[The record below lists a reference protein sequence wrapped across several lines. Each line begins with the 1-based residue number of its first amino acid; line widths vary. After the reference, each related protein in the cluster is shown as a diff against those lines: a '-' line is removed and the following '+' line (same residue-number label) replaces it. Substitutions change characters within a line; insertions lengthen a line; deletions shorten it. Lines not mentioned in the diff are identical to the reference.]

1 MDAAAAHLNEA
12 LARAEDLRSRCATL
26 AVELARATASR
37 DEAARAL
44 AREEA
49 AHADALRRVAAATE
63 ALASLSAAHLA
74 SRSPELAA
82 ALEDAQRQRDVL
94 LELRKASLD
103 EVRAL
108 KAPPRPLVRLFQMVR
123 LSFERTCVPQ
133 RARSQRRGRH
143 TPTRPS
149 RRTCPQIKR
158 RSTRCWR
165 SRRSPTSAA
174 WAPRARP
181 NGPRGSVPSNEC
193 TPGGKSDAP
202 VRPKVKTM
210 LKRGDL
216 LAVLHAYPAAGLAHH
231 PLCDHAL
238 GAAVA
243 KWIGDKC
250 VSADGD
256 DGAPAKARDASRLP
270 VVVDSGGWTV
280 GADGRSVVRKSCK
293 GIFDEG
299 PLRLADVR
307 RANKACAALHGWIAS
322 QLALSTICATH
333 RAVLLEEEAWMAKLA
348 AAEACLRTAASDE
361 AAAER
366 RVDDSRA
373 DVDDAEAYAE
383 AIGQAVAEAER
394 ARDSA
399 EADLADAEQPAVEV
413 EEEEAIPEATCEVTA
428 LDVTIKETV
437 VFLDGAAAIPVAA
450 LPAVRAVARAMK
462 ADGRL
467 KVSVDGHASKAEDP
481 AVADARVAAVAAKLE
496 ELGVDPARLRHE
508 GHGAATAA
516 RREVQFT
523 VIQEL
528 RVSDTV
534 QFSACSSDVT
544 DGSAGVLDA
553 VARVLAERPHLV
565 VRVEGHCCTSPMW
578 GSTTIEEL
586 AADRAEAVVAA
597 LAAWGVP
604 RDQLRPRG
612 FGADLPVDVANKRL
626 NRRTE
631 FHVVDTDVEKNLRRR
646 VREPAA
652 RRRTAEDPA
661 ALARLRGLAAQPAGL
676 PMRVRWAAA
685 RLLLAARA
693 DWRAERV
700 LWLLLA
706 PGAKRPPLNPDVI
719 RSIGSWCYVLG
730 AFDARTSAKA
740 PSKASSKPPARRRSA
755 R

>member
-1 MDAAAAHLNEA
+1 
-12 LARAEDLRSRCATL
+12 
-26 AVELARATASR
+26 
-37 DEAARAL
+37 
-44 AREEA
+44 
-49 AHADALRRVAAATE
+49 
-63 ALASLSAAHLA
+63 
-74 SRSPELAA
+74 
-82 ALEDAQRQRDVL
+82 
-94 LELRKASLD
+94 
-103 EVRAL
+103 
-108 KAPPRPLVRLFQMVR
+108 
-123 LSFERTCVPQ
+123 
-133 RARSQRRGRH
+133 
-143 TPTRPS
+143 
-149 RRTCPQIKR
+149 
-158 RSTRCWR
+158 
-165 SRRSPTSAA
+165 
-174 WAPRARP
+174 
-181 NGPRGSVPSNEC
+181 
-193 TPGGKSDAP
+193 
-202 VRPKVKTM
+202 M

-394 ARDSA
+394 ARSSA

-413 EEEEAIPEATCEVTA
+413 EEEEALPEATCEVTA

-481 AVADARVAAVAAKLE
+481 AVADARAAAVAAKLE

-534 QFSACSSDVT
+534 QFAACSSDVT

-597 LAAWGVP
+597 LAARGVP

-730 AFDARTSAKA
+730 AFDARTSSKA
-740 PSKASSKPPARRRSA
+740 PSTAPSKPSARRRSA